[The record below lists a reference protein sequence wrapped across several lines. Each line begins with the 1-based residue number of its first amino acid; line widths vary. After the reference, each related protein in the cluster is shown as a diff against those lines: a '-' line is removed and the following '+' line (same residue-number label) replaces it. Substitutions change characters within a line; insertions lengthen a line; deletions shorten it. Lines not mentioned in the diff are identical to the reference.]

1 MGSPRNEPD
10 ERNPRSRPAT
20 TPEEQENRM
29 IALATSLAE
38 QQMIDGTASTQVV
51 TFYLKLATS
60 REASERKRIE
70 LENKLLEARTEQI
83 GSQARSEEL
92 YAEAI
97 NAFRSYSGLGD
108 EEEYID

>member
-1 MGSPRNEPD
+1 
-10 ERNPRSRPAT
+10 
-20 TPEEQENRM
+20 M

-38 QQMIDGTASTQVV
+38 QQMIDGTASSPKVV

-70 LENKLLEARTEQI
+70 LETNLEARTEQI

-97 NAFRSYSGLGD
+97 NAFRSYSGLGG